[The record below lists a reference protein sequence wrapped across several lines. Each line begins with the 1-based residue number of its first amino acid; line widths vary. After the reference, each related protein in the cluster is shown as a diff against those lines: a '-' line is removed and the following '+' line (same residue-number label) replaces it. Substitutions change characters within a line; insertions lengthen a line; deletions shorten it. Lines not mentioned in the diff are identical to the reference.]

1 MRSLSGKQREV
12 LSFIIKRLKE
22 YGYPP
27 SIREIA
33 DELNITSPTGA
44 VRHLTALEQKGYI
57 RRSAGAR
64 AIQILEE
71 PQSQKESAAGGMV
84 YLPMIGRI
92 AAGSPILAEE
102 NVEGFRPVSKR
113 LVRHPNSFLL
123 EVHGDSMIGDHI
135 LDGDMVIVQPQNT
148 ANDGDIV
155 VALIND
161 EATVKRFY
169 RRKDYAELR
178 PSNPKYKPL
187 RFSQGDLQIQGKVVG
202 VQRKL

>member
-1 MRSLSGKQREV
+1 MRPLSGKQREV
-12 LSFIIKRLKE
+12 LFFIIKRIKE
-22 YGYPP
+22 DGYPP

-33 DELNITSPTGA
+33 YELNINSPAGA

-57 RRSAGAR
+57 RRSSGAR

-71 PQSQKESAAGGMV
+71 PNAKKESAVGGVV

-113 LVRHPNSFLL
+113 LVRHPHAFLL
-123 EVHGDSMIGDHI
+123 KVHGDSMIGDHI
-135 LDGDMVIVQPQNT
+135 LDGDLVVVQPQNT

-155 VALIND
+155 VALAD
-161 EATVKRFY
+161 EEATVKRFY
-169 RRKDYAELR
+169 RQKGYIELR
-178 PSNPKYKPL
+178 PSNAKYKPM
-187 RFSQGDLQIQGKVVG
+187 RFNQENVQIQGKVVG
-202 VQRKL
+202 VERKL

>member
-1 MRSLSGKQREV
+1 
-12 LSFIIKRLKE
+12 
-22 YGYPP
+22 
-27 SIREIA
+27 
-33 DELNITSPTGA
+33 
-44 VRHLTALEQKGYI
+44 
-57 RRSAGAR
+57 
-64 AIQILEE
+64 
-71 PQSQKESAAGGMV
+71 
-84 YLPMIGRI
+84 
-92 AAGSPILAEE
+92 
-102 NVEGFRPVSKR
+102 
-113 LVRHPNSFLL
+113 
-123 EVHGDSMIGDHI
+123 
-135 LDGDMVIVQPQNT
+135 MVIVQPQNT